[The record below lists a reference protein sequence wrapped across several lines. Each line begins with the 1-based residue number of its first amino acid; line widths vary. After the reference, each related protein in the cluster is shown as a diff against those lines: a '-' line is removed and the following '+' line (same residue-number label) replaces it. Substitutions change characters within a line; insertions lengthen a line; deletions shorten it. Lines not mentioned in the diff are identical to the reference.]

1 MMASLLCF
9 LLLSPCPG
17 GGAIW
22 VAWFMCSHRGTP
34 IQSDRQNNDIRLT
47 EALNCNN
54 RCMHDYV
61 ISCVWLSPSFWHHR
75 FACVDQTVLFRQ
87 PSTAWATISSTSE
100 HYVCQEQ
107 IKHKGCECTPSP
119 PPHFLWVCAPPA
131 GRCLSTAASAPWPW
145 MRTLTTNIR
154 GCWWLEMCQSMPQV
168 PDAVSPHKY
177 KLTGIHSQLKAPV
190 INVLY

>member
-17 GGAIW
+17 GGAIS

-34 IQSDRQNNDIRLT
+34 ILSDRQNNDIRLT

-87 PSTAWATISSTSE
+87 PSTAWATISSTSK

-107 IKHKGCECTPSP
+107 IRHKGCECTPSP
-119 PPHFLWVCAPPA
+119 LLISYGCVLLLQDGVYQQQHQLLGHEWEPSLQTSEDA
-131 GRCLSTAASAPWPW
+131 GGWKC
-145 MRTLTTNIR
+145 
-154 GCWWLEMCQSMPQV
+154 
-168 PDAVSPHKY
+168 VSQRHRY
-177 KLTGIHSQLKAPV
+177 
-190 INVLY
+190 